1 MIENSKCDCGHNNPV
16 GTILCEYCGKPLDE
30 SLKDKETI
38 EREMR
43 YEGKARRSQSEPASL
58 FDLVWNFFSSVK
70 VAIIMIVVTLVAT
83 AIGTIFPQEQYVPS
97 PDPASWYVQQY
108 GTWGKLY
115 YELGLSHMFETWW
128 FFLLIALIGVSLVVC
143 SLDRVIP
150 LWHALK
156 NQKVVKN
163 TEFISRQKVAHTIE
177 LKAEEKEKVLG
188 ALSVALGNKRYG
200 VRRDGDAI
208 LAEKGRI
215 SRWGP
220 YVNHIGLIL
229 FLFGVLLRYIP
240 GWYLNESLWV
250 REGEIRQI
258 PETPYYVKNERAF
271 FEFYDPK
278 EMPKSSEARG
288 PIVKKYQTDAV
299 LYVKDRTTGQLKP
312 VHRQSILVNHPLE
325 YKDLELFQSD
335 FRADNLEAL
344 VLKVV
349 ERSTKKELG
358 TFTVDLYHISPDQAY
373 QVGDLT
379 VRVLEYYP
387 DFALE
392 NNRPVTKSQEPNRPG
407 FMFEVREK
415 GQTKGERSWVI
426 AGQNLDDLIKTNKYA
441 IHLAGFKMVNAS
453 GLVARK
459 DKSLPVM
466 FFGGIVC
473 MIGLVMGFYWQHRRV
488 WVRWSDGVL
497 YLGAHTNKNW
507 FGLRREVEHV
517 ASLAGF
523 HLQAVKE

>member
-1 MIENSKCDCGHNNPV
+1 
-16 GTILCEYCGKPLDE
+16 
-30 SLKDKETI
+30 
-38 EREMR
+38 
-43 YEGKARRSQSEPASL
+43 
-58 FDLVWNFFSSVK
+58 
-70 VAIIMIVVTLVAT
+70 
-83 AIGTIFPQEQYVPS
+83 
-97 PDPASWYVQQY
+97 
-108 GTWGKLY
+108 
-115 YELGLSHMFETWW
+115 
-128 FFLLIALIGVSLVVC
+128 
-143 SLDRVIP
+143 
-150 LWHALK
+150 
-156 NQKVVKN
+156 
-163 TEFISRQKVAHTIE
+163 
-177 LKAEEKEKVLG
+177 
-188 ALSVALGNKRYG
+188 
-200 VRRDGDAI
+200 
-208 LAEKGRI
+208 
-215 SRWGP
+215 
-220 YVNHIGLIL
+220 
-229 FLFGVLLRYIP
+229 
-240 GWYLNESLWV
+240 
-250 REGEIRQI
+250 
-258 PETPYYVKNERAF
+258 
-271 FEFYDPK
+271 
-278 EMPKSSEARG
+278 
-288 PIVKKYQTDAV
+288 
-299 LYVKDRTTGQLKP
+299 

-373 QVGDLT
+373 KVGDLT

-459 DKSLPVM
+459 DKSLPLM